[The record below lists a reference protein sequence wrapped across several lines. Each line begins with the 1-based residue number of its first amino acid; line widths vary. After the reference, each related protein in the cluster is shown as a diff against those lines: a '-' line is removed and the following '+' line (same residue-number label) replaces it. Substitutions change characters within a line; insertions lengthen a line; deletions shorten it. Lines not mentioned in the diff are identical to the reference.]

1 VAAVDAEFTLL
12 NNQLRLAGAPNKQQQ
27 PQFY

>member
-27 PQFY
+27 QFY